1 MELEQSMAISIDIP
15 KAREVHKE
23 ELRIERREKFKALDV
38 LFMIAQEKG
47 EDTTDIVAKKQL
59 LRDATKEV
67 DGKSTVETIKAVN
80 LPDVGV

>member
-1 MELEQSMAISIDIP
+1 MAINIDIT

-38 LFMIAQEKG
+38 LYMRAQEAG
-47 EDTTDIVAKKQL
+47 EDTSDVAKKQL
-59 LRDATKEV
+59 LRDVTKSV
-67 DGKSTVETIKAVN
+67 DNKGTTETIKAVK

>member
-1 MELEQSMAISIDIP
+1 MAINIDIT

-38 LFMIAQEKG
+38 LYMRAQEAG
-47 EDTTDIVAKKQL
+47 EDTSDIVEKKQL
-59 LRDATKEV
+59 LRDVTKSV
-67 DGKSTVETIKAVN
+67 DNKGTTETIKAVK